1 MATAVRRGCR
11 FIARHAICRWSTFQP
26 QRDQLRTVVLQPPG
40 EIELDQGDLQSRYRE
55 AGGAQKVVD
64 MNRLGTKRRDDAGAI
79 AVRDVIGHW
88 RRLHR
93 P

>member
-40 EIELDQGDLQSRYRE
+40 EIELDHGDLQSRYRE

>member
-1 MATAVRRGCR
+1 MAAAVRRGCR
-11 FIARHAICRWSTFQP
+11 CIARHAICRWSTFQP

-55 AGGAQKVVD
+55 VGRARQVVD
-64 MNRLGTKRRDDAGAI
+64 MNRLGIKRGDDAGAI
-79 AVRDVIGHW
+79 GVRHVIGHW